1 MKQSGGIGS
10 ILILFEALLLVV
22 VLVLGGMSFLKNPRA
37 PEEQIIVDA
46 TEDAIEYISTEES
59 SEATEEAVQTAQVS
73 FSEDVMSKL
82 SAMSTEDKV
91 AHLFITSPESLTGN
105 DLVTIA
111 GDGTKAA
118 LEAYPVAG
126 LIYTKDNYKAKT
138 QFGSLLSGAQRY
150 NIEVNNEY
158 LLLAAR
164 NTAEDGSETI
174 AISSLYDAGP
184 LQQLVQSGEMQGNEE
199 NISYPSVYP
208 ADAENINTDNL
219 YIIIG
224 NNTDAALTGD
234 ENTPCSLSETAIR
247 SLRDTYNYQGVI
259 LTGNLSDEA
268 IMSAYPEGQAAVKAI
283 AAGADLVCVT
293 EQFMESYQAVLN
305 AVNNGEIPASRIDE
319 AVGRVLTMK
328 NNMPAPTDGDIV
340 SETDSDTQTTANQ
353 TAQNNNNNNS
363 NTQAAAANNTQAAA
377 TQNNSNTQSNN
388 NTQAT
393 ANQNSNNTQ
402 AATSQNSNNTQTTTN
417 QNNNEQAASNNN
429 EAAASNQNDAE
440 QTTNENTNE
449 QPAQNENNNSNEN
462 NDTSA
467 ANQDNAEQTGGNS
480 DDPESVTQTE

>member
-37 PEEQIIVDA
+37 PEKQIIVDA
-46 TEDAIEYISTEES
+46 TEDAIEYISTEETT
-59 SEATEEAVQTAQVS
+59 EVTEEAVQTAQVS

-91 AHLFITSPESLTGN
+91 AHLFLTSPESLTGN

-118 LEAYPVAG
+118 LETYPVAG
-126 LIYTKDNYKAKT
+126 LIYTKENYKGKT

-199 NISYPSVYP
+199 NITYPSIYP
-208 ADAENINTDNL
+208 ANTQNVNTDNL

-224 NNTDAALTGD
+224 NNTDATLTGE
-234 ENTPCSLSETAIR
+234 ENTPCSLSEAAIR
-247 SLRDTYNYQGVI
+247 SLRDTYSYQGVI
-259 LTGNLSDEA
+259 LTENLSSEA
-268 IMSAYPEGQAAVKAI
+268 VMSAYPDGQAAVKAI

-293 EQFMESYQAVLN
+293 EQFMESYQAVLD
-305 AVNNGEIPASRIDE
+305 AVNSEEIPMSRIDE

-340 SETDSDTQTTANQ
+340 SETDNDTQTTADQ
-353 TAQNNNNNNS
+353 TAQNNN

-377 TQNNSNTQSNN
+377 TQNNSNTQS
-388 NTQAT
+388 
-393 ANQNSNNTQ
+393 SNNTQ
-402 AATSQNSNNTQTTTN
+402 TTTNENSNNNTQTTTN

-449 QPAQNENNNSNEN
+449 QPAQDETNNSNEN
-462 NDTSA
+462 NDSSA
-467 ANQDNAEQTGGNS
+467 SSQDNAEQTGGNS